1 MTVSPQAAHVLV
13 KGRVQGV
20 GFRFFAQEAAET
32 YDLKGW
38 VRNMPGGN
46 VECEVEGSRAAI
58 ESFLEDLR
66 KGPPVARVDSLQVDW
81 RPATHQ
87 FTDFSIR

>member
-1 MTVSPQAAHVLV
+1 
-13 KGRVQGV
+13 V